1 MTETASRKKSGFL
14 EFDLHPKVQRAI
26 DAAGFDEPRPIQA
39 ACIPAVLEGEDVLGL
54 AQTGTGKTAAFV
66 APILDILLDERLP
79 GPRALI
85 LSPTRELAMQIHKDV
100 ETLAKFSD
108 LKSTTIYGGVK
119 QDRQVKDLRGKPD
132 VIVACPGRLLDLMEQ
147 GLVDLSRI
155 EILVLDEADH
165 MFDIGFLPSV
175 RRIIKELPKDRQNLL
190 FSATMPREIRGL
202 ADQLLYK
209 PHVAE
214 LAHSS
219 PADTIEHAVFSIAG
233 PKKTELLRWVL
244 SEEGFRSAIVFCNQK
259 FRAKRLAEQLSR
271 WGHHAVA
278 LQGNMTQGQR
288 DRAMNGFRS
297 GRYDVLV
304 ATDVAARGIDVEHV
318 SHVINFD
325 VPATPDAYTHRIG
338 RTGRAERDGKA
349 YTFVSAGDFMALK
362 LIEMK
367 IKQKIERREIPSMEV
382 REEAIAKADAAR
394 PKRDPEPEPRMDEE
408 ERRSR
413 PQRRR
418 RSSGGGGGRG
428 RSSSG
433 RSGRSSS
440 GRSSSGRSSSGRGR
454 GRSSSGR

>member
-1 MTETASRKKSGFL
+1 MSETTSRKKSGFL

-26 DAAGFDEPRPIQA
+26 DEAGFEEPRPIQA
-39 ACIPAVLEGEDVLGL
+39 ACIPAVLEGDDVLGL

-66 APILDILLDERLP
+66 APILDILLDDPLP

-108 LKSTTIYGGVK
+108 VKSTTIYGGVK
-119 QDRQVKDLRGKPD
+119 QDRQVTALRGKPD
-132 VIVACPGRLLDLMEQ
+132 IIVACPGRLLDLMEQ
-147 GLVDLSRI
+147 GHVDLSRI

-202 ADQLLYK
+202 ADQLLHK

-219 PADTIEHAVFSIAG
+219 PADTIEHAVFAISG

-244 SEEGFRSAIVFCNQK
+244 SEEGFKSAIVFCNQK

-288 DRAMNGFRS
+288 DRAMNGFRN

-304 ATDVAARGIDVEHV
+304 ATDVAARGIDVDHI

-325 VPATPDAYTHRIG
+325 VPTTPDAYTHRIG
-338 RTGRAERDGKA
+338 RTGRSERDGKA
-349 YTFVSAGDFMALK
+349 YTFVAAADFMALK

-367 IKQKIERREIPSMEV
+367 IKQKIERREIPKMEV

-418 RSSGGGGGRG
+418 RSSGGGGGGRG
-428 RSSSG
+428 HSSSG
-433 RSGRSSS
+433 RP